1 MIREY
6 FSNDTLTSLILF
18 SILLLLIL
26 KKIDSEIFYE
36 NLQLHKKKLLGKLYN
51 NDFISFRFVNIIY
64 LFVFLTNLSILLTI
78 FSNGEFNLKIFQNN
92 FYHIGLFIFLKYLL
106 EKFIGW
112 LFKFNRICNNYLSAK
127 LFYFNTLGTLVLF
140 LNILSVFSENFNQ
153 ELVYVSLTII
163 LLYLIISHFTIFFS
177 FKNLIYKNWFYF
189 ILYLCTLEI
198 IPYYYIISNIIN
210 V

>member
-26 KKIDSEIFYE
+26 KKIDSEIFYD
-36 NLQLHKKKLLGKLYN
+36 NLQLRKKKLLGKLYN
-51 NDFISFRFVNIIY
+51 NDFISFRLINIVY
-64 LFVFLTNLSILLTI
+64 LLIFLINLSILFTI
-78 FSNGEFNLKIFQNN
+78 FSNGEFNLNIFKNHI
-92 FYHIGLFIFLKYLL
+92 YYIGLFVFLKYLL

-112 LFKFNRICNNYLSAK
+112 LFKFNRICNNYLNAK

-140 LNILSVFSENFNQ
+140 LNILSVFSESFNQ

>member
-1 MIREY
+1 MVREY
-6 FSNDTLTSLILF
+6 FSNDILTSLFLF
-18 SILLLLIL
+18 SFLLILIL
-26 KKIDSEIFYE
+26 KKIDGEIFYD
-36 NLQLHKKKLLGKLYN
+36 NLQLRKKKLLSKLYN
-51 NDFISFRFVNIIY
+51 SDFISLRLVNIIY
-64 LFVFLTNLSILLTI
+64 QLVFLINISILMTI
-78 FSNGEFNLKIFQNN
+78 FSQGKFTLNIFENN

-112 LFKFNRICNNYLSAK
+112 LFEFKRISNNYLNSK
-127 LFYFNTLGTLVLF
+127 PFYFNALGIPVLF
-140 LNILSVFSENFNQ
+140 LNMLIVFSENYNE
-153 ELVYVSLTII
+153 ELVYFSLIVI
-163 LLYLIISHFTIFFS
+163 LLYLIISHFSIFFA

>member
-26 KKIDSEIFYE
+26 KKIDSEIFYD
-36 NLQLHKKKLLGKLYN
+36 NLQLRKKKLLGKLYN
-51 NDFISFRFVNIIY
+51 NDFISFRFVNIVY
-64 LFVFLTNLSILLTI
+64 LFVFLINLSVLLTI

-112 LFKFNRICNNYLSAK
+112 LFKFNRICNNYLNAK
-127 LFYFNTLGTLVLF
+127 LFYFNTLGVLVLF
-140 LNILSVFSENFNQ
+140 LNILSVFSENFNL
-153 ELVYVSLTII
+153 ELVYASLTII

>member
-26 KKIDSEIFYE
+26 KKIDSEIFYD
-36 NLQLHKKKLLGKLYN
+36 NLQLRKKKLLGKLYN

-112 LFKFNRICNNYLSAK
+112 LFKFNRICNNYLNAK

-140 LNILSVFSENFNQ
+140 LNILSVFSESFNQ

>member
-6 FSNDTLTSLILF
+6 FSNDILTSLILF
-18 SILLLLIL
+18 SILLILIL
-26 KKIDSEIFYE
+26 KKIDSEIFYD
-36 NLQLHKKKLLGKLYN
+36 NLQLHKKKLLGKLHN
-51 NDFISFRFVNIIY
+51 NDFISFRFINIIY
-64 LFVFLTNLSILLTI
+64 LFAFLINLSILLTI

-112 LFKFNRICNNYLSAK
+112 LFKFNRISNNYLNAK

-153 ELVYVSLTII
+153 ELVYASLTII

>member
-18 SILLLLIL
+18 SILLILIL
-26 KKIDSEIFYE
+26 KKIDSEIFYD

-112 LFKFNRICNNYLSAK
+112 LFKFNRICNNYLNAK

-140 LNILSVFSENFNQ
+140 LNILSVFSESFNQ

>member
-1 MIREY
+1 MVREY
-6 FSNDTLTSLILF
+6 FSNDILTSLFLF
-18 SILLLLIL
+18 SLLLILIL
-26 KKIDSEIFYE
+26 KKIDVEIFYD
-36 NLQLHKKKLLGKLYN
+36 NLQLHKKKLLSKLYN
-51 NDFISFRFVNIIY
+51 SDFISLRLVNIIY
-64 LFVFLTNLSILLTI
+64 LLVFLINISILMTI
-78 FSNGEFNLKIFQNN
+78 FSQGKFTLNIFENN

-112 LFKFNRICNNYLSAK
+112 LFEFKRISNNYLNSK
-127 LFYFNTLGTLVLF
+127 PFYFNALGIPVLF
-140 LNILSVFSENFNQ
+140 LNMLIVFSENYNE
-153 ELVYVSLTII
+153 ELVYFSLTVI
-163 LLYLIISHFTIFFS
+163 LLYLIISHFSVFFA

>member
-6 FSNDTLTSLILF
+6 FSNDILTSLILF
-18 SILLLLIL
+18 SILLILIL
-26 KKIDSEIFYE
+26 KKIDGEIFYD

-51 NDFISFRFVNIIY
+51 NDFISFRLINIVY
-64 LFVFLTNLSILLTI
+64 LLIFLINLSILFTI
-78 FSNGEFNLKIFQNN
+78 FSNGEFNLNIFKN
-92 FYHIGLFIFLKYLL
+92 HIYYFGLFVFLKYLL

-112 LFKFNRICNNYLSAK
+112 LFKFKKVCNNYLNTK
-127 LFYFNTLGTLVLF
+127 LFYFNTLGILVLF
-140 LNILSVFSENFNQ
+140 LNILSVFSENFNE
-153 ELVYVSLTII
+153 ELVNVSLIVI

-198 IPYYYIISNIIN
+198 IPYYLIISNFIN

>member
-6 FSNDTLTSLILF
+6 FSNDILTSLILF
-18 SILLLLIL
+18 SILLILIL
-26 KKIDSEIFYE
+26 KKIDSEIFYN

-64 LFVFLTNLSILLTI
+64 LFVFLINLSILLTI

-112 LFKFNRICNNYLSAK
+112 LFKFNRICNNYLNAK

-140 LNILSVFSENFNQ
+140 LNILSVFSESFNQ

>member
-26 KKIDSEIFYE
+26 KKIDSEIFYD
-36 NLQLHKKKLLGKLYN
+36 NLQLRKKKLLGKLYN
-51 NDFISFRFVNIIY
+51 NDFISFRLINIVY
-64 LFVFLTNLSILLTI
+64 LLIFLINLSILFTI
-78 FSNGEFNLKIFQNN
+78 FSNGEFNLNIFKNHI
-92 FYHIGLFIFLKYLL
+92 YYIGLFVFLKYLL

-112 LFKFNRICNNYLSAK
+112 LFKFKRICNNYLSAK
-127 LFYFNTLGTLVLF
+127 LFYFNTLGILVLF
-140 LNILSVFSENFNQ
+140 LNILSVFSESFNQ
-153 ELVYVSLTII
+153 ELVNVSLTII

-198 IPYYYIISNIIN
+198 IPYYLIISNFIN

>member
-6 FSNDTLTSLILF
+6 FSNDILTSLILF
-18 SILLLLIL
+18 SILLILIL
-26 KKIDSEIFYE
+26 KKIDSEIFYD

-51 NDFISFRFVNIIY
+51 NDFISFRFVNIVY
-64 LFVFLTNLSILLTI
+64 LFVFLINLSVLLTI

-92 FYHIGLFIFLKYLL
+92 FYNIGLFIFLKYLL

-112 LFKFNRICNNYLSAK
+112 LFKFNRICNNYLNAK

-153 ELVYVSLTII
+153 ELVNASVII
-163 LLYLIISHFTIFFS
+163 TLLYLIISHFKIFFS

>member
-92 FYHIGLFIFLKYLL
+92 FYNISLFIFLKYLL

-112 LFKFNRICNNYLSAK
+112 LFEFNRICNNYLNAK

-153 ELVYVSLTII
+153 ELVYTSLTII

>member
-6 FSNDTLTSLILF
+6 FSNDILTSLILF
-18 SILLLLIL
+18 SILLILIL
-26 KKIDSEIFYE
+26 KKIDGEIFYD

-51 NDFISFRFVNIIY
+51 NDFISFRLINIVY
-64 LFVFLTNLSILLTI
+64 LLIFLINLSILFTI
-78 FSNGEFNLKIFQNN
+78 FSNGEFNLNIFKNHI
-92 FYHIGLFIFLKYLL
+92 YYIGLFVFLKYLL

-112 LFKFNRICNNYLSAK
+112 LFKFKKVCNNYLNTK
-127 LFYFNTLGTLVLF
+127 LFYFNTLGILVLF
-140 LNILSVFSENFNQ
+140 LNILSVFSENFNE
-153 ELVYVSLTII
+153 ELVNVSLIVI

-198 IPYYYIISNIIN
+198 IPYYYIISSIIN

>member
-6 FSNDTLTSLILF
+6 FSNDVLTSLILF
-18 SILLLLIL
+18 SILLILIL
-26 KKIDSEIFYE
+26 KKIESEVFYD
-36 NLQLHKKKLLGKLYN
+36 NLQLHKKKLLSKLYN
-51 NDFISFRFVNIIY
+51 NDFISFRFVNIVY
-64 LFVFLTNLSILLTI
+64 LIVFLTNLSILFTI
-78 FSNGEFNLKIFQNN
+78 FLHGEFNLNIFQNN
-92 FYHIGLFIFLKYLL
+92 IYYIGLFIFLKYLV

-112 LFKFNRICNNYLSAK
+112 LFKFKRICNNYINAK
-127 LFYFNTLGTLVLF
+127 FFYFNTLGILVLF
-140 LNILSVFSENFNQ
+140 LNILCVFSENFNE
-153 ELVYVSLTII
+153 ELVYVSLTVI

-177 FKNLIYKNWFYF
+177 FKKMIYKNWFYF

>member
-51 NDFISFRFVNIIY
+51 NDFISFRFVNIVY
-64 LFVFLTNLSILLTI
+64 LFVFLINLSILLTI

-112 LFKFNRICNNYLSAK
+112 LFKFNRICNNYLNAK

>member
-6 FSNDTLTSLILF
+6 FSNDILTSLILF

-26 KKIDSEIFYE
+26 KKIDTEIFYD

-112 LFKFNRICNNYLSAK
+112 LFKFNRICNNYLNAK
-127 LFYFNTLGTLVLF
+127 LFYFNSLGALVLF
-140 LNILSVFSENFNQ
+140 LNILSIFSENFNQ

>member
-6 FSNDTLTSLILF
+6 FSNDILTSLILF
-18 SILLLLIL
+18 SILLILIL
-26 KKIDSEIFYE
+26 KKIDSEIFYN

-112 LFKFNRICNNYLSAK
+112 LFKFNRICNNYLNAK

>member
-6 FSNDTLTSLILF
+6 FSNDILTSLILF

-26 KKIDSEIFYE
+26 KKIDSEIFYN

-51 NDFISFRFVNIIY
+51 NDFISFQFVNIIY
-64 LFVFLTNLSILLTI
+64 LFVFLTNLSIIITI

-92 FYHIGLFIFLKYLL
+92 FYNIGLFIFLKYLL

-112 LFKFNRICNNYLSAK
+112 LFEFKRISNNYLNSK
-127 LFYFNTLGTLVLF
+127 LFYFNALGIPVLF
-140 LNILSVFSENFNQ
+140 LNMLIVFSENYNE
-153 ELVYVSLTII
+153 ELVYFSLTVI
-163 LLYLIISHFTIFFS
+163 LLYLIISHFSIFFA

>member
-6 FSNDTLTSLILF
+6 FSNDILTSLFLF
-18 SILLLLIL
+18 SLLLILIL
-26 KKIDSEIFYE
+26 KKIDGEIFYD
-36 NLQLHKKKLLGKLYN
+36 NLQLHKKKLLSKLYN
-51 NDFISFRFVNIIY
+51 SDFISLRLVNIIY
-64 LFVFLTNLSILLTI
+64 LLVFLINISILMTI
-78 FSNGEFNLKIFQNN
+78 FSQGKFTLNIFENN
-92 FYHIGLFIFLKYLL
+92 FYHISLFIFLKYLL

-112 LFKFNRICNNYLSAK
+112 LFEFKRISNNYLNSK
-127 LFYFNTLGTLVLF
+127 LFYFNALGIPVLF
-140 LNILSVFSENFNQ
+140 LNMLIVFSENYNE
-153 ELVYVSLTII
+153 ELVYFSLTVI
-163 LLYLIISHFTIFFS
+163 LLYLIISHFSIFFA

>member
-1 MIREY
+1 MVREY
-6 FSNDTLTSLILF
+6 FSNDILTSLFLF
-18 SILLLLIL
+18 SLLLILIL
-26 KKIDSEIFYE
+26 KKIEGEIFYD
-36 NLQLHKKKLLGKLYN
+36 NLQLHKKKLLSKLYN
-51 NDFISFRFVNIIY
+51 GDFISLRLVNIIY
-64 LFVFLTNLSILLTI
+64 LIVFLINISILMTI
-78 FSNGEFNLKIFQNN
+78 FSQGNFTLNIFENHL
-92 FYHIGLFIFLKYLL
+92 YYIGLFIFLKYLL

-153 ELVYVSLTII
+153 ELVYVSLIII

>member
-6 FSNDTLTSLILF
+6 FSNDILTSLILF
-18 SILLLLIL
+18 SILLILIL
-26 KKIDSEIFYE
+26 KKIDGEIFYD

-51 NDFISFRFVNIIY
+51 NDFISFRLINIVY
-64 LFVFLTNLSILLTI
+64 LLIFLINLSILFTI
-78 FSNGEFNLKIFQNN
+78 FSNGEFNLNIFKNHI
-92 FYHIGLFIFLKYLL
+92 YYIGLFVFLKYLL

-112 LFKFNRICNNYLSAK
+112 LFKFKKVCNNYLNTK
-127 LFYFNTLGTLVLF
+127 LFYFNTLGILVLF
-140 LNILSVFSENFNQ
+140 LNILSVFSENFNE
-153 ELVYVSLTII
+153 ELVNVSLIVI

-198 IPYYYIISNIIN
+198 IPYYLIISNFIN

>member
-6 FSNDTLTSLILF
+6 FSNDILTSLILF
-18 SILLLLIL
+18 SILLILIL
-26 KKIDSEIFYE
+26 KKIDGEIFYD
-36 NLQLHKKKLLGKLYN
+36 NLQLHKKKLLSKLYN
-51 NDFISFRFVNIIY
+51 NDFISIRLVNIVY
-64 LFVFLTNLSILLTI
+64 LLVFLINLSILFTI
-78 FSNGEFNLKIFQNN
+78 FSHGEFNLNIFQNN
-92 FYHIGLFIFLKYLL
+92 ISYIGLFIFLKYLL

-112 LFKFNRICNNYLSAK
+112 LFKFKMICNNYLNAK
-127 LFYFNTLGTLVLF
+127 LFYFNTLGIIVLF
-140 LNILSVFSENFNQ
+140 LNILNVFSQNFNE
-153 ELVYVSLTII
+153 ELVYVSLTVI

-198 IPYYYIISNIIN
+198 IPYYYITSIIIN

>member
-6 FSNDTLTSLILF
+6 FSNDILTSLILF
-18 SILLLLIL
+18 SILLILIL
-26 KKIDSEIFYE
+26 KKIDSEIFYD
-36 NLQLHKKKLLGKLYN
+36 NLQLRKKKLLGKLYS

-112 LFKFNRICNNYLSAK
+112 LFKFNRICNNYLNAK

-140 LNILSVFSENFNQ
+140 LNILSVFSESFNQ

-163 LLYLIISHFTIFFS
+163 VLYLIISHFTIFFS

-198 IPYYYIISNIIN
+198 IPYYYIISSIIN

>member
-6 FSNDTLTSLILF
+6 FSNDILTSLILF
-18 SILLLLIL
+18 SILLILIL
-26 KKIDSEIFYE
+26 KKIDSEIFYN

-51 NDFISFRFVNIIY
+51 NDFISFQFVNIIY

-92 FYHIGLFIFLKYLL
+92 FYNIGLFIFLKYLL

-112 LFKFNRICNNYLSAK
+112 LFEFKRISNNYLNSK
-127 LFYFNTLGTLVLF
+127 LFYFNALGIPVLF
-140 LNILSVFSENFNQ
+140 LNMLIVFSENYNE
-153 ELVYVSLTII
+153 ELVYFSLTVI
-163 LLYLIISHFTIFFS
+163 LLYLIISHFSIFFA

>member
-26 KKIDSEIFYE
+26 KKIDSEIFYD
-36 NLQLHKKKLLGKLYN
+36 NLQLRKKKLLGKLYN
-51 NDFISFRFVNIIY
+51 NDFISFRFVNIVY
-64 LFVFLTNLSILLTI
+64 LFVFLINLSILLTI

>member
-6 FSNDTLTSLILF
+6 FSNDILTSLILF
-18 SILLLLIL
+18 SILLILIL
-26 KKIDSEIFYE
+26 KKIDSEIFYN

-51 NDFISFRFVNIIY
+51 NDFISFRFVNIVY
-64 LFVFLTNLSILLTI
+64 LFVFLINLSILLTI

-112 LFKFNRICNNYLSAK
+112 LFKFNRICNNYLNAK

-140 LNILSVFSENFNQ
+140 LNILSVFSESFNQ

>member
-6 FSNDTLTSLILF
+6 FSNDILTFLILF
-18 SILLLLIL
+18 SILLILIL
-26 KKIDSEIFYE
+26 KKIDGEIFYD
-36 NLQLHKKKLLGKLYN
+36 NLQLRKKKLLGKLYN
-51 NDFISFRFVNIIY
+51 NDFISFRLINIVY
-64 LFVFLTNLSILLTI
+64 LLIFLINLSILFTI
-78 FSNGEFNLKIFQNN
+78 FSNGEFNLNIFKNHI
-92 FYHIGLFIFLKYLL
+92 YYIGLFVFLKYLL

-112 LFKFNRICNNYLSAK
+112 LFKFKKVCNNYLNTK
-127 LFYFNTLGTLVLF
+127 LFYFNTLGILVLF
-140 LNILSVFSENFNQ
+140 LNILSVFSENFNE
-153 ELVYVSLTII
+153 ELVNVSLIVI

>member
-26 KKIDSEIFYE
+26 KKIDSEIFYD
-36 NLQLHKKKLLGKLYN
+36 NLQLRKKKLLGKLYN

-112 LFKFNRICNNYLSAK
+112 LFKFNRICNNYLNAK
-127 LFYFNTLGTLVLF
+127 LFYFNTVGTLVLF
-140 LNILSVFSENFNQ
+140 LNILSVFSNNFNQ

>member
-6 FSNDTLTSLILF
+6 FSNDILTFLILF
-18 SILLLLIL
+18 SILLILIL
-26 KKIDSEIFYE
+26 KKIDGEIFYD

-51 NDFISFRFVNIIY
+51 NDFISFRLINIVY
-64 LFVFLTNLSILLTI
+64 LLIFLINLSILFTI
-78 FSNGEFNLKIFQNN
+78 FSNGEFNLNIFKNHI
-92 FYHIGLFIFLKYLL
+92 YYIGLFVFLKYLL

-112 LFKFNRICNNYLSAK
+112 LFKFNRICNNYLNAK

-140 LNILSVFSENFNQ
+140 LNILSVFSENFNE
-153 ELVYVSLTII
+153 ELVNVSLIVI

-198 IPYYYIISNIIN
+198 IPYYLIISNFIN

>member
-26 KKIDSEIFYE
+26 KKIDSEIFYD
-36 NLQLHKKKLLGKLYN
+36 NLQLRKKKLLGKLYN
-51 NDFISFRFVNIIY
+51 NDFISFRFVNIVY
-64 LFVFLTNLSILLTI
+64 LFVFLINLSVLLTI

-112 LFKFNRICNNYLSAK
+112 LFEFKRISNNYLNSK
-127 LFYFNTLGTLVLF
+127 LFYFNALGIPVLF
-140 LNILSVFSENFNQ
+140 LNMLIVFSENYNE
-153 ELVYVSLTII
+153 ELVCFSLTVI
-163 LLYLIISHFTIFFS
+163 LLYLIISHFSIFFA

>member
-6 FSNDTLTSLILF
+6 FSNDILTSLILF
-18 SILLLLIL
+18 SILLILIL
-26 KKIDSEIFYE
+26 KKIDSEIFFD

-51 NDFISFRFVNIIY
+51 NDFISFRFVNIVY
-64 LFVFLTNLSILLTI
+64 LFAFLINLSILLTI

-112 LFKFNRICNNYLSAK
+112 LFKFNRICNNYLNAK
-127 LFYFNTLGTLVLF
+127 LFYFNTLGILVLF
-140 LNILSVFSENFNQ
+140 LNILIVFSENFNL
-153 ELVYVSLTII
+153 ELVYASLTII

>member
-6 FSNDTLTSLILF
+6 FSNDILTSLILF
-18 SILLLLIL
+18 SILLILIL
-26 KKIDSEIFYE
+26 KKIDTEIFYN

-112 LFKFNRICNNYLSAK
+112 LFKFNRICNNYLNAK

-140 LNILSVFSENFNQ
+140 LNILSVFSESFNQ